1 MKKLFITAM
10 VALMATS
17 SFAQDITKQLKG
29 KSYDEAVTTLNA
41 ALSGLSAEQKAKG
54 YGMLTELAYK
64 DASVAFDTYQINAAS
79 GKKDPVNFKSV
90 LNVINDACQTD
101 IYDNQPNDKGKV
113 APKFHKKNVDR
124 LQNLRVL
131 LIVAGQ
137 ECQEKEDNAGA
148 LKYYE
153 RYVNSAFSSLFSEVA
168 GKKDQNAGNVSRV
181 VAFLYA
187 QKEDYATAQKFAEI
201 AMADTASA
209 ADAEG
214 IYVAILEKQ
223 CKTHDD
229 TLNYINKL
237 KEINAQK
244 YFPQMASLYDRI
256 GEKEMAKKLLDDEI
270 AANPKNKMAWAIKG
284 ENAMNARDWESAIA
298 SFKKAIEIDAQW
310 TTVWF
315 NLGVCASSKGF
326 DLNEKYSVNGRIKT
340 EDAEKVKAALVEA
353 KEYFEKV
360 KELDPDRKV
369 IPNWP
374 YQLRMIY
381 NAIGE
386 TQKAEEITK
395 MLGE

>member
-79 GKKDPVNFKSV
+79 GKKDPVNFQSV

-113 APKFHKKNVDR
+113 APKFHKKNLDR

-153 RYVNSAFSSLFSEVA
+153 SYVNSAFSSLFSEVA

-187 QKEDYATAQKFAEI
+187 QKEDYVTAQKFAEI

-270 AANPKNKMAWAIKG
+270 AANPQNKMAWAIKG
-284 ENAMNARDWESAIA
+284 ENAMNARDWESAIV
-298 SFKKAIEIDAQW
+298 SFKKAVEIDAQW
-310 TTVWF
+310 TAVWF

-340 EDAEKVKAALVEA
+340 EDAEKVKATLVEA

>member
-1 MKKLFITAM
+1 
-10 VALMATS
+10 MATS

-153 RYVNSAFSSLFSEVA
+153 SYVNSAFSSLFYEVA

>member
-17 SFAQDITKQLKG
+17 SFAQDITKQMKG

-64 DASVAFDTYQINAAS
+64 DASAAFDTYQINVAS

-153 RYVNSAFSSLFSEVA
+153 SYVNSAFSSLFSEVA

-187 QKEDYATAQKFAEI
+187 QKEDYVTAQKFAEI

-214 IYVAILEKQ
+214 IYVAIPEKQ

-270 AANPKNKMAWAIKG
+270 AANPQNKMAWAIKG
-284 ENAMNARDWESAIA
+284 ENAMNAHDWESAIA

-353 KEYFEKV
+353 KGYFEKV

>member
-1 MKKLFITAM
+1 
-10 VALMATS
+10 MATS

-41 ALSGLSAEQKAKG
+41 ALSSLSAEQKAKG

-153 RYVNSAFSSLFSEVA
+153 SYVNSAFSSLFSEVA

-187 QKEDYATAQKFAEI
+187 QKEDYVTAQKFAEI

-214 IYVAILEKQ
+214 IYVAILEKL

-360 KELDPDRKV
+360 KELDPDRKL

>member
-1 MKKLFITAM
+1 
-10 VALMATS
+10 MATS

-64 DASVAFDTYQINAAS
+64 DASAAFDTYQINAAS

-153 RYVNSAFSSLFSEVA
+153 SYVNSAFSSLFSEVA
-168 GKKDQNAGNVSRV
+168 GKKDQNAGNVSRL
-181 VAFLYA
+181 VALLYA
-187 QKEDYATAQKFAEI
+187 QKEDYVTAQKFAEI

-270 AANPKNKMAWAIKG
+270 AANPQNKMAWAIKG
-284 ENAMNARDWESAIA
+284 ENAMNAHDWESAIA

>member
-29 KSYDEAVTTLNA
+29 KSYDEAVATLNA

-64 DASVAFDTYQINAAS
+64 DASAAFDTYQINAAS
-79 GKKDPVNFKSV
+79 GKKDSVNFQSV
-90 LNVINDACQTD
+90 LNVINDACQAD

-131 LIVAGQ
+131 LIVGGQ

-153 RYVNSAFSSLFSEVA
+153 SYVNSAFSSLFSEVA

-187 QKEDYATAQKFAEI
+187 QKEDYATAQKYAEI

-209 ADAEG
+209 ADTEG

-229 TLNYINKL
+229 TLKYINKL

-256 GEKEMAKKLLDDEI
+256 GEKELAKKLLDDEI
-270 AANPKNKMAWAIKG
+270 AANPQNKMAWAIKG
-284 ENAMNARDWESAIA
+284 ENAMNARDWEGAIA
-298 SFKKAIEIDAQW
+298 SFKKAIEIDPKW
-310 TTVWF
+310 TAVWF

-353 KEYFEKV
+353 KDYFEKV

-369 IPNWP
+369 IANWP
-374 YQLRMIY
+374 QQLRMIY

>member
-153 RYVNSAFSSLFSEVA
+153 SYVNSAFSSLFSEVA

-229 TLNYINKL
+229 TLKYINKL

>member
-1 MKKLFITAM
+1 M
-10 VALMATS
+10 
-17 SFAQDITKQLKG
+17 KG

-153 RYVNSAFSSLFSEVA
+153 SYVNSAFSSLFSEVA

-270 AANPKNKMAWAIKG
+270 AANPQNKMAWAIKG

-360 KELDPDRKV
+360 KELDPDRKL

>member
-1 MKKLFITAM
+1 
-10 VALMATS
+10 MATS

-153 RYVNSAFSSLFSEVA
+153 SYVNSAFSSLFSEVA

-244 YFPQMASLYDRI
+244 YFPQMA
-256 GEKEMAKKLLDDEI
+256 
-270 AANPKNKMAWAIKG
+270 
-284 ENAMNARDWESAIA
+284 
-298 SFKKAIEIDAQW
+298 
-310 TTVWF
+310 
-315 NLGVCASSKGF
+315 
-326 DLNEKYSVNGRIKT
+326 
-340 EDAEKVKAALVEA
+340 
-353 KEYFEKV
+353 
-360 KELDPDRKV
+360 
-369 IPNWP
+369 
-374 YQLRMIY
+374 
-381 NAIGE
+381 
-386 TQKAEEITK
+386 
-395 MLGE
+395 